1 MGERENFVSTR
12 IQEPDSTNKKN
23 LMLLIQLR
31 WLAVFGQVATILFVH
46 LWFDIELPLFP
57 MGVVLAFLVALNMVS
72 LLRHRSSEDVTNSEL
87 LLELLLDVGALT
99 VQLYLSGGATNP
111 FISLYLLQV
120 TLGAVLLD
128 AWSVWALVVVAS
140 GAFVWLTM
148 SYRPLGLPADS
159 ATAGLFSLHIQG
171 MFVCFVLSAALLVVF
186 VTRVQ
191 RNLKARDAH
200 LAELRQRSAEEDHVV
215 RLGLL
220 ASGAAH
226 ELGTPLSTLSVILSD
241 WQRMPALG
249 SDPEIADEIA
259 EMQLQLDRCKTIVS
273 DILISAGDARGEGTV
288 RTTLG
293 AFLDETIR
301 EWQGGRSPAALDF
314 TSAIETDTEIISDAA
329 LKQVIFNVLDN
340 AFEASPGWIGVVAQ
354 SHGDEIVLIV
364 NDAGPGFPE
373 TMLTEIGKP
382 YRSTKERPG
391 SGLGLF
397 LVVNV
402 IRKLG
407 GAITA
412 RNNPDGG
419 ASVTLTLP
427 LDALAA
433 GDGHGG

>member
-1 MGERENFVSTR
+1 
-12 IQEPDSTNKKN
+12 
-23 LMLLIQLR
+23 MLLVQLR
-31 WLAVFGQVATILFVH
+31 WLAVLGQVVTILYVH
-46 LWFDIELPLFP
+46 YGLGIALPLRQ
-57 MGVVLAFLVALNMVS
+57 MGLVIAFLIALNMVS
-72 LLRHRSSEDVTNSEL
+72 VLVQQSQDGVTNSEL
-87 LLELLLDVGALT
+87 FLALLLDVAALT
-99 VQLYLSGGATNP
+99 VQLYLSGGASNP
-111 FISLYLLQV
+111 FVSLFMLQV
-120 TLGAVLLD
+120 ILGAVLLD
-128 AWSVWALVVVAS
+128 AWSVWGLVAITS
-140 GAFVWLTM
+140 GCFIWLT
-148 SYRPLGLPADS
+148 SNYRPISLPHAHGSD
-159 ATAGLFSLHIQG
+159 LFSLHIQG
-171 MFVCFVLSAALLVVF
+171 MFISFVLAASLLVFF
-186 VTRVQ
+186 VTRIQ
-191 RNLKARDAH
+191 RNLKARDGH
-200 LAELRQRSAEEDHVV
+200 LAALKQRSAEEDHIV
-215 RLGLL
+215 RMGLL

-226 ELGTPLSTLSVILSD
+226 ELSTPLATLSVILSD
-241 WQRMPALG
+241 WQRMPTLG
-249 SDPEIADEIA
+249 ADPEIADEIA

-301 EWQGGRSPAALDF
+301 EWQSGRTPATLDF
-314 TSAIETDTEIISDAA
+314 TNAIEGDTEIISDAA

-340 AFEASPGWIGVVAQ
+340 ALEASPGWIGVMAE
-354 SHGDEIVLIV
+354 SHSEDIVLTV

-373 TMLTEIGKP
+373 KMLAEIGKP
-382 YRSTKERPG
+382 YQSTKDRPG

>member
-1 MGERENFVSTR
+1 
-12 IQEPDSTNKKN
+12 
-23 LMLLIQLR
+23 MLLVQLR
-31 WLAVFGQVATILFVH
+31 WLAVLGQVATILYVHVH
-46 LWFDIELPLFP
+46 LEIALPIAQ
-57 MGVVLAFLVALNMVS
+57 MGIVIAFLIALNLVS
-72 LLRHRSSEDVTNSEL
+72 VLVQQSQDGVTNSEL
-87 LLELLLDVGALT
+87 FVALLLDVAALT
-99 VQLYLSGGATNP
+99 VQLYLSGGASNP
-111 FISLYLLQV
+111 FISLFMLQV
-120 TLGAVLLD
+120 ILGAVLLD
-128 AWSVWALVVVAS
+128 AWSVWGLVAITS
-140 GAFVWLTM
+140 GCFIWLT
-148 SYRPLGLPADS
+148 SNYRPISLPHAHGND
-159 ATAGLFSLHIQG
+159 LFGLHIQG
-171 MFVCFVLSAALLVVF
+171 MFISFVLAASLLVFF
-186 VTRVQ
+186 VTRIQ
-191 RNLKARDAH
+191 HNLKARDEH
-200 LAELRQRSAEEDHVV
+200 LAALKQRSAEEDHIV
-215 RLGLL
+215 RMGLL

-226 ELGTPLSTLSVILSD
+226 ELGTPLATLSVILSD
-241 WQRMPALG
+241 WQRMPALC

-340 AFEASPGWIGVVAQ
+340 AFEASPGWIGVVAR
-354 SHGDEIVLIV
+354 SHGDEIVLTV